1 MACTTSCA
9 RKQASERSPGTSRPE
24 GPINFLE
31 VSNEEEPNAL
41 LPEEVRP
48 FLVAMRDRHPQH
60 FGMVALGFA
69 TGWRPSMMR
78 PLRRTGPTP
87 DVLWEKS
94 VVLARR
100 SQTRG
105 DEVREATK
113 NATRF
118 RVTLPT
124 EVIAVLP
131 WHADRLPSGAMRASD
146 LLIPSDTGGFR
157 SPPVLDKPFK
167 DVCRHLALGK
177 RVTARAMRR
186 TFCVLARISP
196 VGRRSMVSS
205 SAASAATSPPKR

>member
-1 MACTTSCA
+1 MSEAVDELGLTNRPAIKVRGLDTSLHTTY
-9 RKQASERSPGTSRPE
+9 T
-24 GPINFLE
+24 
-31 VSNEEEPNAL
+31 EEEPNAL
-41 LPEEVRP
+41 LPEEVHP

-69 TGWRPSMMR
+69 TGWRASMMR

-87 DVLWEKS
+87 DVLWEKN

-118 RVTLPT
+118 RVTFPT
-124 EVIAVLP
+124 EVMAVLRC
-131 WHADRLPSGAMRASD
+131 HADRLPSGPMRDSD
-146 LLIPSDTGGFR
+146 LLFPSETGGFR
-157 SPPVLDKPFK
+157 SATVLDKPFK
-167 DVCRHLALGK
+167 DVCQHLALGK

-186 TFCVLARISP
+186 TF
-196 VGRRSMVSS
+196 
-205 SAASAATSPPKR
+205 